1 LFKSDDLVGLEAD
14 GIKYI
19 SEYFETFESL
29 KILKTMSRE
38 ELKALLELIKDR
50 SDRALQ
56 AINNTSIPT
65 HVILVY
71 FEQETNVKLNK

>member
-1 LFKSDDLVGLEAD
+1 M
-14 GIKYI
+14 
-19 SEYFETFESL
+19 T
-29 KILKTMSRE
+29 RE

-56 AINNTSIPT
+56 AINTTSIPT

-71 FEQETNVKLNK
+71 FESETNVKLNK